1 MRPKKAGGLCLPP
14 LLRHL
19 QCLHYLTICFATTVN
34 SYTDLPISQPA
45 EISVRQE
52 PRLPS
57 GESFGSQGCSPSGS
71 SPSNFQG
78 KITHNAQ
85 PRMLNTFFAVFLT
98 PNAERSTLNAFPPS
112 PQVGAVCGVLSAE
125 FSNLFVAVLTPHS
138 EPSTPH
144 SFPPSPQGRVGTS
157 WRLEVYE
164 AIDESPSPQG
174 RVKVGCGVR
183 CAECG
188 VSTSSP
194 LLPFSTPHSDLP
206 KNPTPSHFSV
216 FKVRKML
223 RSTASLLQEWLFVNT

>member
-1 MRPKKAGGLCLPP
+1 MRPKKACGLCPPP

-34 SYTDLPISQPA
+34 SSTDLPISQPA

-52 PRLPS
+52 PHLPS
-57 GESFGSQGCSPSGS
+57 GESFGSQGCSPYGS

-144 SFPPSPQGRVGTS
+144 PFPPSPQSRVGINGGHWANRQS
-157 WRLEVYE
+157 ASRHL
-164 AIDESPSPQG
+164 SPFF
-174 RVKVGCGVR
+174 
-183 CAECG
+183 A
-188 VSTSSP
+188 
-194 LLPFSTPHSDLP
+194 
-206 KNPTPSHFSV
+206 V
-216 FKVRKML
+216 FNSER
-223 RSTASLLQEWLFVNT
+223 